1 MPAALSREGVVWK
14 VEISQIF
21 SKYLS
26 VMNSVVSVKKNL
38 VSVNLRP
45 LVLIFSTSQRTGKV
59 LKNWR
64 TNAISAGSYIYLQ
77 SPYGEAKVQSE
88 WLE

>member
-1 MPAALSREGVVWK
+1 MPTALSREGVVWK

-26 VMNSVVSVKKNL
+26 LMNSVISVKKL
-38 VSVNLRP
+38 ISVNLRP
-45 LVLIFSTSQRTGKV
+45 LVLIFSTSQRTSKV

-64 TNAISAGSYIYLQ
+64 MNAISAGSCIYLQ